1 MKQFTLIALLSV
13 SFSLTAQKS
22 LTYTEVL
29 NLTKEIKI
37 IDRLYLDISNFE
49 QNELDASTAHQF
61 LRKRYGGNNELPN
74 DTKYYIC
81 GKITKHADFDL
92 LFLYAE
98 KNTPEQNKNFDFI
111 LLTTRKD
118 GTNISILSG
127 ASDLYYTRNNHAQFR
142 KTRSYLYS
150 GFIIKQ
156 ENEISVMNK
165 KFEAEYRINDYG
177 VFVNYPKWVKG

>member
-1 MKQFTLIALLSV
+1 MKHLALIILLSG
-13 SFSLTAQKS
+13 SFSLTAQKI
-22 LTYTEVL
+22 LTYPEIL
-29 NLTKEIKI
+29 SLTKEIKI

-49 QNELDASTAHQF
+49 KTELDAANAHQF
-61 LRKRYGGNNELPN
+61 FRKMYGGVDDLPG

-98 KNTPEQNKNFDFI
+98 KTVPGNDKNFDLI
-111 LLTTRKD
+111 LVTTRKD
-118 GTNISILSG
+118 GTYISILNGS
-127 ASDLYYTRNNHAQFR
+127 SDIYYTRNNKTQFH

-156 ENEISVMNK
+156 ENEISAMNK
-165 KFEAEYRINDYG
+165 KYEAEYRINDYG
-177 VFVNYPKWVKG
+177 VFVCYPKWVKS